1 MLKKRKEP
9 GTVKKSYR
17 SRRTI
22 AAFWIC
28 LVLVLLPFA
37 VLGWIL
43 FSAARDTHSP
53 VLGNRYDGDLDPAI
67 TSSQISEIEQNV
79 SSADGVESEFTNLAT
94 GTLRVYAKVA
104 DDATAD
110 TATATAQNIYSIV
123 TQTLDPSTYFSQ
135 SDGKKMY
142 DLEIHVYNYSS
153 DQDRTADTFVYVIG
167 TKTSSM
173 DEPAY
178 ETVSEAKSPELAA
191 QLEQDV
197 IDRQAAEAAAS
208 ASPSATASAAAE

>member
-1 MLKKRKEP
+1 MNRKSRE
-9 GTVKKSYR
+9 TVKKSYR
-17 SRRTI
+17 SRRTTTV
-22 AAFWIC
+22 FWIC

-43 FSAARDTHSP
+43 FSAARDTHTP
-53 VLGNRYDGDLDPAI
+53 VLGNRYEGDLDPAI
-67 TSSQISEIEQNV
+67 TSEEISEIDTNV
-79 SSADGVESEFTNLAT
+79 AAADGVEDEFSNLAT

-123 TQTLDPSTYFSQ
+123 SQTLDPNTYFTQ

-142 DLEIHVYNYSS
+142 DLEIHVYNYNS

-173 DEPAY
+173 TDPLY
-178 ETVSEAKSPELAA
+178 ETVSTAKSPELAA
-191 QLEQDV
+191 QLEQSV
-197 IDRQAAEAAAS
+197 IGRKAQEAAAS
-208 ASPSATASAAAE
+208 ASPAATEAAQ

>member
-1 MLKKRKEP
+1 MNRKSRE
-9 GTVKKSYR
+9 TVKKSYR
-17 SRRTI
+17 SRRTTTV
-22 AAFWIC
+22 FWIC

-43 FSAARDTHSP
+43 FSAARDTHTP
-53 VLGNRYDGDLDPAI
+53 VLGNRYEGDLDPAI
-67 TSSQISEIEQNV
+67 TSEEISEIDTNV
-79 SSADGVESEFTNLAT
+79 AAADGVEDEFSNLAT

-123 TQTLDPSTYFSQ
+123 SQTLDPNTYFTQ

-142 DLEIHVYNYSS
+142 DLEIHVYNYNS

-173 DEPAY
+173 TDPLY
-178 ETVSEAKSPELAA
+178 ETVSTAKSPELAA
-191 QLEQDV
+191 QLEQSV
-197 IDRQAAEAAAS
+197 IDRKAQEAAAS
-208 ASPSATASAAAE
+208 ASPAATEAAQ

>member
-1 MLKKRKEP
+1 MKKTKKEP
-9 GTVKKSYR
+9 KTVKKSYR

-37 VLGWIL
+37 ILGWVL
-43 FSAARDTHSP
+43 FSAARDTHTP
-53 VLGNRYDGDLDPAI
+53 VLGNRYEGDLDPAI
-67 TSSQISEIEQNV
+67 TSSQIEEIDTNV
-79 SSADGVESEFTNLAT
+79 AAADGVESEFSNLAT
-94 GTLRVYAKVA
+94 GTLRVYAKIA

-110 TATATAQNIYSIV
+110 TATATAQNIYTIV
-123 TQTLDPSTYFSQ
+123 SQTLDPTVYFAQ
-135 SDGKKMY
+135 ADGKKMY
-142 DLEIHVYNYSS
+142 DLEIHVYNYSA
-153 DQDRTADTFVYVIG
+153 DQDSTADTFVYVIG

-173 DEPAY
+173 TDPLY
-178 ETVSEAKSPELAA
+178 ETVSTAKSPELAA

-208 ASPSATASAAAE
+208 ASPTATAAAQ